1 MWFIP
6 LAITLL
12 AISRL
17 LSGVRTSSK
26 YSIEG
31 KDEFVNLVDCN
42 LGCKRVAWL
51 TEAAKQQRTCCKLI
65 SSLSDVYLLLSF
77 DQFLS
82 YFFENWGTLIHLTNT
97 LTAAIDFLLF
107 QSRSKGEKVTFA
119 RVEWGGGGMMRGWN
133 DEGVEEG
140 GGGRSHHFIILY

>member
-1 MWFIP
+1 MMCSVLCITLSRQSPQKGVHTYLPTTYVVHIISSHTSTPSSHSHPTMGFIP

-51 TEAAKQQRTCCKLI
+51 KDAAKQQRTCCKLI
-65 SSLSDVYLLLSF
+65 SSCLMSTYCSH
-77 DQFLS
+77 
-82 YFFENWGTLIHLTNT
+82 LIN
-97 LTAAIDFLLF
+97 F
-107 QSRSKGEKVTFA
+107 
-119 RVEWGGGGMMRGWN
+119 
-133 DEGVEEG
+133 
-140 GGGRSHHFIILY
+140 